1 MIKAETAQQDGNYSS
16 LRKSKGGN
24 PRKLMLFDLLI
35 GGHHGSYIQHLVDYW
50 TQQRLA
56 STLDIVVSPAFLEKH
71 ADIVT
76 VASEYAAQIR
86 FVAIT
91 PQEVLSLKASSS
103 RTDRMIRIFQE
114 WQLLCRYAHSLEVNH
129 CLIMYLDTCWLPI
142 TLGMKL
148 PCPFSG
154 IYFRPTLHYST
165 FPQHVPTSREPLQ
178 QMRERFALTQMLR
191 HPQLHTLFTLDQ
203 FSIQSIQHVIERVQS
218 QATVV
223 HLPDPIQISQS
234 STIPQDVL
242 RKQLGINPNR
252 KIFLL
257 FGVLNGRKGIDLVL
271 EAISLLPQAL
281 CQQICLVL
289 LGEGDPD
296 QLGPK
301 VSSICQ
307 SKPIQVIEQYQFL
320 PDAEV
325 RAYFELADIVLA
337 TYQRHIGMSGILL
350 WAAAVQKPVLS
361 TDYGLMGE
369 LVRQYSLGL
378 TVDSASPEAIAQGLT
393 RCLQEPAETLGDRSQ
408 MKIFAQQNSAKKFA
422 NVILK
427 NLLDF

>member
-1 MIKAETAQQDGNYSS
+1 MRE
-16 LRKSKGGN
+16 SKGSSN
-24 PRKLMLFDLLI
+24 PSKLILFDLLI
-35 GGHHGSYIQHLVDYW
+35 GGHHGSYIQHLVEYW
-50 TQQRLA
+50 NQQKLA

-71 ADIVT
+71 ADV
-76 VASEYAAQIR
+76 VRAASRYAAQIR

-91 PQEVLSLKASSS
+91 PQEALALKVSSS
-103 RTDRMIRIFQE
+103 RIDRMVRIFQE
-114 WQLLCRYAHSLEVNH
+114 WQLLCRYARSLKANH

-165 FPQHVPTSREPLQ
+165 FPQHVPTSREPFQ
-178 QMRERFALTQMLR
+178 QMREKLALTRMLR
-191 HPQLHTLFTLDQ
+191 HPQLQTLFSLDQ
-203 FSIQSIQHVIERVQS
+203 FSIQSIQQEIERVQS
-218 QATVV
+218 QVTVV

-234 STIPQDVL
+234 STIPQDIL
-242 RKQLGINPNR
+242 RKQLGINPDK

-257 FGVLNGRKGIDLVL
+257 FGVLSGRKGIDQVL
-271 EAISLLPQAL
+271 EAISLLPKTL
-281 CQQICLVL
+281 CKQICLIL

-301 VSSICQ
+301 VWSICQ
-307 SKPIQVIEQYQFL
+307 SQPIQVIEQYQFL

-350 WAAAVQKPVLS
+350 WAAAVQRPVLS
-361 TDYGLMGE
+361 TDYGLIGE
-369 LVRQYSLGL
+369 LVRQYHLGL
-378 TVDSASPEAIAQGLT
+378 AVDSSSPEAIAQGLT
-393 RCLQEPAETLGDRSQ
+393 RCLQEPTETLGDRNQ
-408 MKIFAQQNSAKKFA
+408 MQVLAQQNSAEKFA
-422 NVILK
+422 HVILK
-427 NLLDF
+427 NLSDF